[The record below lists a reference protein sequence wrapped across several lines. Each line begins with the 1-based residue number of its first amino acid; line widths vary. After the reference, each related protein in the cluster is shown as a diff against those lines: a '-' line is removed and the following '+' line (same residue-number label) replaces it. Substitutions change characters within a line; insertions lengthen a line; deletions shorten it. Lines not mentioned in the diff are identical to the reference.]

1 MGGYWSQL
9 LVATELDLW
18 VVFVV
23 LIFSVGF
30 LIQTLFHI
38 IKYRVSK
45 KYVIQFLWIK
55 LYFL

>member
-45 KYVIQFLWIK
+45 KSVIQFLWIK